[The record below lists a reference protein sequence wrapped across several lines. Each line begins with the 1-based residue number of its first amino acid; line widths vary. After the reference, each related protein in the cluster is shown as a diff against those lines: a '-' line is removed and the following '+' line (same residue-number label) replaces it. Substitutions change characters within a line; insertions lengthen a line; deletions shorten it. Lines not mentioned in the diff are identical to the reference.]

1 MYMKRSR
8 TIIYTLS
15 FFFILTLALSSCG
28 SKATSTPV
36 VAESTGTVLK
46 LSGTNGGH
54 ALTMADLKTLPVT
67 EGMGGIKSSTGKI
80 TIPEKYTG
88 VSLKDL
94 IAKFNIPFDATMGMT
109 LTAEDGYS
117 MTFSYDQIMNGSFT
131 AYDPALGNELKNHDP
146 LTPIIAYAKSG
157 QPLNTAEEG
166 TLRLAIV
173 SEKNNEVVDG
183 HWTVKWVNQVEVK
196 PVGQAWMLHLHG
208 VISQPVDRASY
219 QSCGSPG
226 CHGTTWMD
234 ENGQN
239 WVGVPLWLIVGEV
252 DDNNS
257 HDDNAYNEALAKAGY
272 SVDIAASD
280 GYTVTLESGRI
291 NRNNNIILA
300 FLVNDGELP
309 EQYYPLR
316 LVGTGLD
323 KKQMVGKVET
333 ITLDLPAEATPTT
346 APAASSAE
354 GTLVITGMVNQE
366 LTLTDADLHNLEVA
380 HITAVHPKKGS
391 QEYDGVRLNVLL
403 DKAGVKAGATTVVFI
418 ASDGYTAEVSLN
430 DIRACADCLL
440 AFTDTKGSYSTVMPG
455 MLGNAWTKNVVKLE
469 VK

>member
-1 MYMKRSR
+1 MKRSR
-8 TIIYTLS
+8 TIIITLS
-15 FFFILTLALSSCG
+15 VFFILSLALSSCG
-28 SKATSTPV
+28 AKATSTPV
-36 VAESTGTVLK
+36 VSEPTGTVLK

-54 ALTMADLKTLPVT
+54 ALKMADLKTLPVT

-94 IAKFNIPFDATMGMT
+94 IAKFTIPFDATMGVT

-146 LTPIIAYAKSG
+146 LTAIIAYAKNG

-166 TLRLAIV
+166 TLRLVIV

-183 HWTVKWVNQVEVK
+183 HWTVKWVNQMEVK
-196 PVGQAWMLHLHG
+196 PVGQDWMLQMHG
-208 VISQPVDRASY
+208 AMSIPVDRATY
-219 QSCGSPG
+219 QSCGAPS
-226 CHGTTWMD
+226 CHGTSWID

-239 WVGVPLWLIVGEV
+239 WVGVPLWLLAGEV

-280 GYTVTLESGRI
+280 GYTVSLDSGLI
-291 NRNNNIILA
+291 NRNNNILLA
-300 FLVNDGELP
+300 FMVNDGELP

-316 LVGTGLD
+316 LVGSGLD

-346 APAASSAE
+346 APAAPAAE

-403 DKAGVKAGATTVVFI
+403 DKAGMKPGATTVVFI

-430 DIRACADCLL
+430 DIRGCADCLL